1 MKKKRGSILLYTLI
15 ILSGLSIF
23 LVEFIFFTKNRYK
36 VYILKEKSIYELKE
50 RILEKEE
57 EFSNATFENGIFY
70 NGIKIMLSRKED
82 YYNSKVI
89 ETNEGLTK
97 KLILENLIYLSKNS
111 LSMANFKIIE
121 IKDKNNNFYSLPLK
135 KNTIYPE
142 LIILY
147 EKVILNQKILLIE
160 EISFTRKDSDE
171 IIIENKKFQ
180 IMGE

>member
-36 VYILKEKSIYELKE
+36 VYILKDKSIYEL
-50 RILEKEE
+50 KEE

>member
-1 MKKKRGSILLYTLI
+1 
-15 ILSGLSIF
+15 
-23 LVEFIFFTKNRYK
+23 
-36 VYILKEKSIYELKE
+36 
-50 RILEKEE
+50 
-57 EFSNATFENGIFY
+57 
-70 NGIKIMLSRKED
+70 MLSRKED